1 MFFGNNK
8 QLEAEL
14 EAKKREVQ
22 SLEEKLQRA
31 EQEMVILKEQ
41 VNLSNETKI
50 MGELIKSLTEGLT
63 DGCTRDL
70 GLIQADLS
78 SNLSELE
85 EIDHLNDKN
94 SQYTENCS
102 NEVAIMT
109 ETMNALLGHI
119 TSTYDQVST
128 LNSSVENISEVI
140 NLIKDI
146 SNQTNLLAL
155 NAAIEAA
162 RAGEHG
168 RGFAVVAD
176 EVRKLAERT
185 QKATNDVEIT
195 VQSLKQNTQEVH
207 QHSKSM
213 EELSSHSSEQMHL
226 LKDYLQELT
235 TNTKHISCDNKDVT
249 YAIFMVLTKLDH
261 LLFKANAYKSVFTNK
276 KVGHFSSDKE
286 CRLGT
291 WSVEGMGK
299 EKFGKCPSFSKLE
312 TPHKLVHDNIH
323 KAIQC
328 VEKHTCTA
336 ESRNVMS
343 YFKEAEEASA
353 GVMSSLNA
361 MLEEEKSYRH
371 KQHKN

>member
-8 QLEAEL
+8 QLEVEL
-14 EAKKREVQ
+14 ETKKRELQ

-31 EQEMVILKEQ
+31 EEEIVILKEQ
-41 VNLSNETKI
+41 ANLSNETKV
-50 MGELIKSLTEGLT
+50 MGELIKSLTQGLS
-63 DGCTRDL
+63 DGCTKDL

-78 SNLSELE
+78 SNLGELE

-185 QKATNDVEIT
+185 QKATSDVEIT

-213 EELSSHSSEQMHL
+213 EELSSQSSEQMSIL
-226 LKDYLQELT
+226 RDYMQDLT
-235 TNTKHISCDNKDVT
+235 INTKHISRNNRDVT
-249 YAIFMVLTKLDH
+249 YAVFVILTNSTIYSLRQMPTKVSLQIKKWGIFLQTKSAVWAHGILRGREKRSLANVL
-261 LLFKANAYKSVFTNK
+261 V
-276 KVGHFSSDKE
+276 
-286 CRLGT
+286 
-291 WSVEGMGK
+291 
-299 EKFGKCPSFSKLE
+299 
-312 TPHKLVHDNIH
+312 
-323 KAIQC
+323 
-328 VEKHTCTA
+328 
-336 ESRNVMS
+336 
-343 YFKEAEEASA
+343 
-353 GVMSSLNA
+353 SLN
-361 MLEEEKSYRH
+361 
-371 KQHKN
+371 

>member
-8 QLEAEL
+8 QLEEEL
-14 EAKKREVQ
+14 ETKKREIK

-31 EQEMVILKEQ
+31 EEEINILHKE
-41 VNLSNETKI
+41 VSLANETKG
-50 MGELIKSLTEGLT
+50 MGELIKSLTQGLT
-63 DGCTRDL
+63 DGCTKDL
-70 GLIQADLS
+70 GLIQGDLS
-78 SNLSELE
+78 SNLSALQ

-94 SQYTENCS
+94 SQHTDNCS
-102 NEVAIMT
+102 NEVTIMT

-128 LNSSVENISEVI
+128 LNSSVESISEVI

-185 QKATNDVEIT
+185 QKATSDVEIT
-195 VQSLKQNTQEVH
+195 VQSLRQNTQEVH

-213 EELSSHSSEQMHL
+213 EELSSQSSDQMYIL
-226 LKDYLQELT
+226 RDYMQDLT
-235 TNTKHISCDNKDVT
+235 INTKHISRDNKDVT

-261 LLFKANAYKSVFTNK
+261 LLFKANAYKSVFTNVK
-276 KVGHFSSDKE
+276 MGQMSSDKE
-286 CRLGT
+286 CRLGK
-291 WSVEGMGK
+291 WYFEGVGK

-312 TPHKLVHDNIH
+312 MPHKLVHDSIH
-323 KAIQC
+323 KAMHC
-328 VEKHTCTA
+328 VANNACTA
-336 ESRNVMS
+336 EAKNVMS
-343 YFKEAEEASA
+343 YFKEAEEASTL
-353 GVMSSLNA
+353 VISCLNA
-361 MLEEEKSYRH
+361 MQEEEKSFRH
-371 KQHKN
+371 KQDKN